1 MKIKSFIAIILIAI
15 MMLFIM
21 NAKTIVKKSETN
33 ALLLPSLPRPITKE
47 YALITSAG
55 QSTEA
60 NIVEDVANKLMI
72 NNYFMPQAKD
82 TDLAGINT
90 IVFVVGYSPF
100 GEKLNG
106 MSYENEKKRI
116 IKLLQKSK
124 EEKLVVITVYIGYKE
139 QRDKRAEELLRLI
152 CPKTAYL
159 IGTEE
164 SDYDGFLSELAK
176 KSRIPLTLINGV
188 NNIAEPFASA
198 FR

>member
-1 MKIKSFIAIILIAI
+1 MKVKSIIVIILIAI
-15 MMLFIM
+15 MILFIM
-21 NAKTIVKKSETN
+21 NGKILVKKGETN

-55 QSTEA
+55 QSAEA

-106 MSYENEKKRI
+106 MSYDNEKKRI
-116 IKLLQKSK
+116 SKLLQKSK
-124 EEKLVVITVYIGYKE
+124 EEKLAVITVYIGYKE
-139 QRDKRAEELLRLI
+139 QRDKRTEELLRLI
-152 CPKTAYL
+152 CPKTDYL
-159 IGTEE
+159 IATEE

>member
-1 MKIKSFIAIILIAI
+1 
-15 MMLFIM
+15 
-21 NAKTIVKKSETN
+21 
-33 ALLLPSLPRPITKE
+33 
-47 YALITSAG
+47 
-55 QSTEA
+55 
-60 NIVEDVANKLMI
+60 
-72 NNYFMPQAKD
+72 
-82 TDLAGINT
+82 
-90 IVFVVGYSPF
+90 
-100 GEKLNG
+100 